1 MGSADPDFEVREGA
15 AQSDVKL
22 WGGGGGGWGW
32 RLYLELEIGRSASW
46 TPPLAGSK
54 QALKG

>member
-22 WGGGGGGWGW
+22 WGGGGGGGGGCIWN
-32 RLYLELEIGRSASW
+32 
-46 TPPLAGSK
+46 
-54 QALKG
+54 LK